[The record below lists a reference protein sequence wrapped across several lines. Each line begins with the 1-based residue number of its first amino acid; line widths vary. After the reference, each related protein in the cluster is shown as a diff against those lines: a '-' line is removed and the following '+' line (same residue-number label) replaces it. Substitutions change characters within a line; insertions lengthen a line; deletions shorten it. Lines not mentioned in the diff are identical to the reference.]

1 VAVTDLQVS
10 VLRALLAGGWELYQ
24 MLRAKLH
31 SDADRVG
38 YNTLTFAAF
47 FEAADRNL
55 AKDHSREAIIEF
67 VAWARSWSDNAVQEI
82 DPDLA
87 ERLILD
93 VFEDTSTSEYSR
105 AERIKTRQF
114 LLTALV
120 SRAGFNDRELNA
132 FLAKSRKLADR
143 WLEQGDPAE
152 GK

>member
-1 VAVTDLQVS
+1 
-10 VLRALLAGGWELYQ
+10 
-24 MLRAKLH
+24 
-31 SDADRVG
+31 
-38 YNTLTFAAF
+38 
-47 FEAADRNL
+47 
-55 AKDHSREAIIEF
+55 
-67 VAWARSWSDNAVQEI
+67 
-82 DPDLA
+82 
-87 ERLILD
+87 LILD
-93 VFEDTSTSEYSR
+93 VFEDTSTNEYSR